1 MTKARSAAAK
11 HRADAAR
18 ELAKITPRISESMAR
33 THRRNA
39 ASAERKAVAED
50 ATVTTTS
57 TRLRRLARDLATA
70 QTNLD
75 REAKA
80 STRREENKRKANL
93 GPPTRQTPAGTS
105 LKRPTPAR

>member
-1 MTKARSAAAK
+1 MAKARSAAAK

-57 TRLRRLARDLATA
+57 TIWDASPGISRPLKPTSAEGQRHPLDARRISAR
-70 QTNLD
+70 
-75 REAKA
+75 RI
-80 STRREENKRKANL
+80 SGHRPGRR
-93 GPPTRQTPAGTS
+93 PPAPV
-105 LKRPTPAR
+105 